1 MYIDPFVIL
10 NLTGIM
16 VGAGAF
22 VYVLAH
28 RHAHV
33 PPSKY
38 LGLLILY
45 MALLYTLF
53 MVRSIYHVAYFGD
66 VLLFGPGIFYLYI
79 RARLRE
85 TTMRDL
91 LIHTSPGVATVLISM
106 IGSLLTF
113 GNPVLPVINEAA
125 LLLIA
130 GYSVAGFVQLRLAAA
145 PLDKRRSVRVL
156 LWINLLTVVMLA
168 IMVIKYPRYA
178 IEYILSYYM
187 CLIIQS
193 AVVALIRE
201 SWFIIR
207 THPDRKY
214 SRSSLTSEMKTELV
228 EKIRRLMENE
238 KYFTNNLAS
247 LSDVATRLGS
257 TPNHV
262 SQVINECL
270 QTTFLDLLSEYRIQA
285 ARQLLAE
292 DHTSVE
298 GIAESVGFNS
308 KSSFYTAFKKHTGL
322 TPSEFRSRLNSTTR

>member
-16 VGAGAF
+16 VGSGAF
-22 VYVLAH
+22 IYVLTH

-85 TTMRDL
+85 TTIRDL
-91 LIHTSPGVATVLISM
+91 LLHASPGAATVLISM

-130 GYSVAGFVQLRLAAA
+130 GYSVAGFVQLRLAEA
-145 PLDKRRSVRVL
+145 PLDMRRSVRVL

-214 SRSSLTSEMKTELV
+214 SRSSLTSEMKAELV

-270 QTTFLDLLSEYRIQA
+270 QTTFLDLLSEYRIEA